1 MEQSASIT
9 GSAAAA
15 ATTMSTSPIVSEKR
29 RSDPQ
34 VPAWVTPGTS
44 IMWATIR
51 SASGSA
57 TEIGVRSIG
66 PCASSRARACASF
79 SSDFSPNPESARSF
93 FSTRTR
99 RKSSIDWTPSSARSR
114 FNAFGPRPWI
124 RSSSTTLRGC
134 FWRRP
139 SSFSTFPFSNS
150 SRIFSAVLLPIP
162 SICCSSRAVSRP
174 RSVACAEI
182 ACAALS

>member
-1 MEQSASIT
+1 M
-9 GSAAAA
+9 
-15 ATTMSTSPIVSEKR
+15 MSTSPTVSEKR

-34 VPAWVTPGTS
+34 VEAWVTPGS
-44 IMWATIR
+44 SRMWATIR

-66 PCASSRARACASF
+66 PCASRRASAWASF
-79 SSDFSPNPESARSF
+79 SSDFWPNPDSPRSF
-93 FSTRTR
+93 FSASTR
-99 RKSSIDWTPSSARSR
+99 RRSSIDSTSSSARSR
-114 FNAFGPRPWI
+114 LSALGPSPWM

-134 FWRRP
+134 FCRRP
-139 SSFSTFPFSNS
+139 SSFSTFPFSRS

-174 RSVACAEI
+174 RSLACAEI
-182 ACAALS
+182 AWAALS